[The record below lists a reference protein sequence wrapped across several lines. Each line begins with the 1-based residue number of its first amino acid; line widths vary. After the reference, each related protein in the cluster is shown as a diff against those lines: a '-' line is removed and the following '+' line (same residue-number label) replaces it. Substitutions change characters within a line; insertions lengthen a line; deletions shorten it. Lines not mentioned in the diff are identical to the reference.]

1 VNDFGHYVLFF
12 AIASLYLFVLSAVLV
27 KHSWWQGSCIIQ
39 CMNTPSYEPES
50 DNGKTLRAIGSESAG
65 SDNSRRQSGM
75 DRVIEKTPW
84 QKYRKPVSWAAIVV
98 LALLAFWFLKPDAGR
113 ALKVQNDRIVIS
125 NVSLG
130 QFDDY
135 IPVRGQVSPLK
146 TVFLDAIEGGRVE
159 AIHVEDGVQVEVGD
173 LIVELSNT
181 QLQLDV
187 IAREAEV
194 SEQLNNLRNTELSLE
209 RNRLDHKRNLVDINY
224 NIIRLQREIDR
235 LTPLVEKNMMDGG
248 SLERLRD
255 EHDWY
260 IARREVTLESQQ
272 TDERLQK
279 VQMEQLRIAGAQL
292 EKNLEVARRNMES
305 LNVRAPVAGKLTA
318 FDLEVGQA
326 LSRGVNIGQIDDP
339 ESFKVTANIDE
350 YYLSR
355 VDIEQTATLSTAGSD
370 YTLSVR
376 KIYPQVQNGTFEV
389 DLVFVGD
396 EPDSIRRGQTLQ
408 LNLELG
414 SPMQTLLIPNGAFY
428 QDTGGN
434 WVFVVAPD
442 GQRAVRRT
450 VRLGRRNVRD
460 IEVLDGL
467 EPGERVITSPY
478 TNYLDMD
485 RLELQ
490 AE

>member
-1 VNDFGHYVLFF
+1 MR
-12 AIASLYLFVLSAVLV
+12 AVQN
-27 KHSWWQGSCIIQ
+27 KE
-39 CMNTPSYEPES
+39 PSS
-50 DNGKTLRAIGSESAG
+50 NI
-65 SDNSRRQSGM
+65 RRQAGM

-84 QKYRKPVSWAAIVV
+84 QQHKQKIIWAVALVLAVV
-98 LALLAFWFLKPDAGR
+98 LFWFFKPDAGR
-113 ALKVQNDRIVIS
+113 ALKVQNDRIV
-125 NVSLG
+125 VSTVSRG
-130 QFDDY
+130 EFDDY
-135 IPVRGQVSPLK
+135 IPVRGQVAPLK

-159 AIHVEDGVQVEVGD
+159 AIHVEDGVQVEVGQ

-187 IAREAEV
+187 IAREAQV
-194 SEQLNNLRNTELSLE
+194 TEQLNNLRNTELSLE
-209 RNRLDHKRNLVDINY
+209 QNRLEHKRNLVDINY
-224 NIIRLQREIDR
+224 HIIRLDREVTR
-235 LTPLVEKNMMDGG
+235 LVPLVEKDLMDD
-248 SLERLRD
+248 SSIERLRD
-255 EHDWY
+255 ELDWY
-260 IARREVTLESQQ
+260 RNRREVTLESQA

-279 VQMEQLRIAGAQL
+279 LQMEQLRIAGDQL
-292 EKNLEVARRNMES
+292 NRNLDVARGNMDS
-305 LNVRAPVAGKLTA
+305 LNMRAPVAGKLTA
-318 FDLEVGQA
+318 FDLEIGQA
-326 LSRGVNIGQIDDP
+326 LSRGLNVGQIDDP
-339 ESFKVTANIDE
+339 DSFKVTANIDE

-355 VDIEQTATLSTAGSD
+355 VDLEQTATFSAGGDD

-389 DLVFVGD
+389 DLVFLGD

-414 SPMQTLLIPNGAFY
+414 SPSESLLIPNGAFY

-434 WVFVVAPD
+434 WIFVVAPD
-442 GQRAVRRT
+442 GQRAVKRN

-467 EPGERVITSPY
+467 EVGEQVITSPY

-490 AE
+490 GE

>member
-1 VNDFGHYVLFF
+1 
-12 AIASLYLFVLSAVLV
+12 
-27 KHSWWQGSCIIQ
+27 
-39 CMNTPSYEPES
+39 MNNQHHTGPQ
-50 DNGKTLRAIGSESAG
+50 
-65 SDNSRRQSGM
+65 SRDQSGM
-75 DRVIEKTPW
+75 DRVIEKSSW
-84 QKYRKPVSWAAIVV
+84 QKYRKPLTWGGV
-98 LALLAFWFLKPDAGR
+98 ALLALFVFWYLKPDAGR

-125 NVSLG
+125 SVSLG
-130 QFDDY
+130 EFDDY
-135 IPVRGQVSPLK
+135 IPVRGQVAPLK

-159 AIHVEDGVQVEVGD
+159 AIYVEDGAHVQTGD
-173 LIVELSNT
+173 LIIDLSNT

-194 SEQLNNLRNTELSLE
+194 TEQLNNLRNTELSLE
-209 RNRLDHKRNLVDINY
+209 QNRLTHKRNLVDINY
-224 NIIRLQREIDR
+224 HIIRLSREIKR
-235 LTPLVEKNMMDGG
+235 LTPLVEKDLLDGG
-248 SLERLRD
+248 TLERLQD
-255 EHDWY
+255 ELDWY
-260 IARREVTLESQQ
+260 VAKREITLESQE

-279 VQMEQLRIAGAQL
+279 IQMGQLRIAGAQL
-292 EKNLEVARRNMES
+292 EKNLEVASRNIEA

-318 FDLEVGQA
+318 FNIEVGQA

-355 VDIEQTATLSTAGSD
+355 VDIEQTATMSIGNKD
-370 YTLSVR
+370 YNLAVR

-389 DLVFVGD
+389 DLVFVGN
-396 EPDSIRRGQTLQ
+396 EPHSIRRGQTLQ
-408 LNLELG
+408 LNLQLG
-414 SPMQTLLIPNGAFY
+414 SPSDSLLIPNGAFY

-434 WVFVVAPD
+434 WVFVVTVD
-442 GQRAVRRT
+442 GTRAVKRN
-450 VRLGRRNVRD
+450 VRMGRRNLKF

-490 AE
+490 GK

>member
-1 VNDFGHYVLFF
+1 MR
-12 AIASLYLFVLSAVLV
+12 AVQN
-27 KHSWWQGSCIIQ
+27 KE
-39 CMNTPSYEPES
+39 PSS
-50 DNGKTLRAIGSESAG
+50 NI
-65 SDNSRRQSGM
+65 RRQAGM

-84 QKYRKPVSWAAIVV
+84 QQHKQKIIWAVALV
-98 LALLAFWFLKPDAGR
+98 LAVALFWFFKPDAGR
-113 ALKVQNDRIVIS
+113 ALKVQNDRIV
-125 NVSLG
+125 VSTVSRG
-130 QFDDY
+130 EFDDY
-135 IPVRGQVSPLK
+135 IPVRGQVAPLK

-159 AIHVEDGVQVEVGD
+159 GIHVEDGAQVEVGQ

-187 IAREAEV
+187 IAREAQV
-194 SEQLNNLRNTELSLE
+194 TEQLNNLRNTELSLE
-209 RNRLDHKRNLVDINY
+209 QNRLNHKRNLVDINY
-224 NIIRLQREIDR
+224 HIIRLDREVTR
-235 LTPLVEKNMMDGG
+235 LAPLVEKDLVDDGTI
-248 SLERLRD
+248 ERLRD
-255 EHDWY
+255 ELDWNRN
-260 IARREVTLESQQ
+260 RREVTLESQA

-279 VQMEQLRIAGAQL
+279 VQMEQLRIAGDQL
-292 EKNLEVARRNMES
+292 NRNLEVARGNMDS
-305 LNVRAPVAGKLTA
+305 LNMRAPVAGKLTA
-318 FDLEVGQA
+318 FDLEIGQA
-326 LSRGVNIGQIDDP
+326 LSRGLNVGQIDDP
-339 ESFKVTANIDE
+339 DSFKVTANIDE

-355 VDIEQTATLSTAGSD
+355 VDLEQTATFSTGGDD

-389 DLVFVGD
+389 DLVFIGD

-414 SPMQTLLIPNGAFY
+414 SPSETLLIPNGAFY

-434 WVFVVAPD
+434 WIFVVAPD
-442 GQRAVRRT
+442 GQRAVKRN

-467 EPGERVITSPY
+467 EAGEQVITSPY

-490 AE
+490 GE

>member
-1 VNDFGHYVLFF
+1 
-12 AIASLYLFVLSAVLV
+12 
-27 KHSWWQGSCIIQ
+27 
-39 CMNTPSYEPES
+39 
-50 DNGKTLRAIGSESAG
+50 
-65 SDNSRRQSGM
+65 M
-75 DRVIEKTPW
+75 DRVIEKSNW
-84 QKYRKPVSWAAIVV
+84 QKYRKLLTWGGVV
-98 LALLAFWFLKPDAGR
+98 LLAVFAFWYLKPDQGR

-125 NVSLG
+125 TVSLG
-130 QFDDY
+130 EFDDY
-135 IPVRGQVSPLK
+135 IPVRGQVAPLK

-159 AIHVEDGVQVEVGD
+159 AIYVEDGAPVQAGD
-173 LIVELSNT
+173 LIIELSNT

-194 SEQLNNLRNTELSLE
+194 TEQLNNLRNTELSLE
-209 RNRLDHKRNLVDINY
+209 QNRLGHKRNLVDINY
-224 NIIRLQREIDR
+224 HTIRLSREIER
-235 LTPLVEKNMMDGG
+235 LKPLVEKDLLDDGT
-248 SLERLRD
+248 LERLQD
-255 EHDWY
+255 EHTWY
-260 IARREVTLESQQ
+260 IARREITLESQE

-279 VQMEQLRIAGAQL
+279 IQMEQLRTAGAQL
-292 EKNLEVARRNMES
+292 EKNLEVAGRNMEA

-355 VDIEQTATLSTAGSD
+355 VNLEQTASISAGGKD
-370 YTLSVR
+370 YELIVR
-376 KIYPQVQNGTFEV
+376 KIYPQVKNGTFEV
-389 DLVFVGD
+389 DLIFVGG

-408 LNLELG
+408 LNLQLG
-414 SPMQTLLIPNGAFY
+414 SPSDSLLIPNGAFY

-434 WVFVVAPD
+434 WIFVVTVEGA
-442 GQRAVRRT
+442 RAVKRS
-450 VRLGRRNVRD
+450 VRLGRRNLRF

-467 EPGERVITSPY
+467 EAGERVITSPY

-490 AE
+490 GE

>member
-1 VNDFGHYVLFF
+1 
-12 AIASLYLFVLSAVLV
+12 
-27 KHSWWQGSCIIQ
+27 
-39 CMNTPSYEPES
+39 
-50 DNGKTLRAIGSESAG
+50 
-65 SDNSRRQSGM
+65 M
-75 DRVIEKTPW
+75 DRVIEKTRW
-84 QKYRKPVSWAAIVV
+84 QKFRKPVSWAAAAVV
-98 LALLAFWFLKPDAGR
+98 ALLAFLLLKPDAGR
-113 ALKVQNDRIVIS
+113 ALKVQNDRIVVS
-125 NVSLG
+125 TVSLG
-130 QFDDY
+130 EFDDY
-135 IPVRGQVSPLK
+135 IPVRGQVAPLR

-159 AIHVEDGVQVEVGD
+159 AIHVEDGAEVKAGD

-194 SEQLNNLRNTELSLE
+194 TEQLNNLRNTELSLE
-209 RNRLDHKRNLVDINY
+209 QNRLEHKRNLVDINY
-224 NIIRLQREIDR
+224 HIIRLGREIDR
-235 LTPLVEKNMMDGG
+235 LTPLVNKDLVDDG
-248 SLERLRD
+248 SLERLQD
-255 EHDWY
+255 EYDWY
-260 IARREVTLESQQ
+260 VNRREITLESQA
-272 TDERLQK
+272 TDERLQQI
-279 VQMEQLRIAGAQL
+279 QMEQLRIAGAQL
-292 EKNLEVARRNMES
+292 ERNLEVARRNMDA
-305 LNVRAPVAGKLTA
+305 LNVRAPVDGKLTA

-339 ESFKVTANIDE
+339 DSFKVTANIDE

-355 VDIEQTATLSTAGSD
+355 VDLGQSAGFSNNGRD
-370 YTLSVR
+370 YTMTVR
-376 KIYPQVQNGTFEV
+376 KTYPQVQNGTFEV

-396 EPDSIRRGQTLQ
+396 DPESIRRGQTLQ

-414 SPMQTLLIPNGAFY
+414 SPLQSLLIPNGAFY

-442 GQRAVRRT
+442 GQRAVKRN

-467 EPGERVITSPY
+467 EEGERVITSPY

-490 AE
+490 GN

>member
-1 VNDFGHYVLFF
+1 M
-12 AIASLYLFVLSAVLV
+12 IE
-27 KHSWWQGSCIIQ
+27 QQ
-39 CMNTPSYEPES
+39 
-50 DNGKTLRAIGSESAG
+50 IG
-65 SDNSRRQSGM
+65 NSQSRDQSGM
-75 DRVIEKTPW
+75 DRIVEKSTW
-84 QKYRKPVSWAAIVV
+84 QKYRKPVTWGAI
-98 LALLAFWFLKPDAGR
+98 ALLALTAFWFMKPDAGR

-125 NVSLG
+125 TVSTG
-130 QFDDY
+130 DFDDY
-135 IPVRGQVSPLK
+135 IPVRGQVAPLK

-159 AIHVEDGVQVEVGD
+159 AIYVEDGAQVQAGD
-173 LIVELSNT
+173 LIIELSNT

-194 SEQLNNLRNTELSLE
+194 TQQLNNLRNTELSLE

-224 NIIRLQREIDR
+224 HIIRLGREIKR
-235 LTPLVEKNMMDGG
+235 LTPLVEKDLVDDGT
-248 SLERLRD
+248 LERLQD

-260 IARREVTLESQQ
+260 IARREITLESQE

-279 VQMEQLRIAGAQL
+279 IQMEQLRIAGAQL
-292 EKNLEVARRNMES
+292 EKNLEVASGNMEA

-318 FDLEVGQA
+318 FDAEVGQA

-350 YYLSR
+350 YYLTR
-355 VDIEQTATLSTAGSD
+355 VDIEQTAAYSASGTNFG
-370 YTLSVR
+370 LSVR

-389 DLVFVGD
+389 DLVFVD
-396 EPDSIRRGQTLQ
+396 REPDSIRRGQTLQ
-408 LNLELG
+408 LNLQLG
-414 SPMQTLLIPNGAFY
+414 SPSESLLIPNGAFY

-434 WVFVVAPD
+434 WVFVVTAD
-442 GQRAVRRT
+442 GTRAVKRN
-450 VRLGRRNVRD
+450 VRLGRRNLRF

-467 EPGERVITSPY
+467 EAGERVVTSPY

-490 AE
+490 GE

>member
-1 VNDFGHYVLFF
+1 
-12 AIASLYLFVLSAVLV
+12 
-27 KHSWWQGSCIIQ
+27 
-39 CMNTPSYEPES
+39 
-50 DNGKTLRAIGSESAG
+50 
-65 SDNSRRQSGM
+65 M

-84 QKYRKPVSWAAIVV
+84 QQHRQKIIWAVV
-98 LALLAFWFLKPDAGR
+98 LVLAIALFLFLKPDAGR
-113 ALKVQNDRIVIS
+113 ALKVQNDRIV
-125 NVSLG
+125 VSTVTSG
-130 QFDDY
+130 EFDDY
-135 IPVRGQVSPLK
+135 IPVRGQVAPLK

-159 AIHVEDGVQVEVGD
+159 AIHVEDGEQVEVGQ

-187 IAREAEV
+187 IAREAQV
-194 SEQLNNLRNTELSLE
+194 TEQLNNLRNTELSLE
-209 RNRLDHKRNLVDINY
+209 QNRLGHKRNLVDISY
-224 NIIRLQREIDR
+224 HIIRLDREVNR
-235 LTPLVEKNMMDGG
+235 LAPLVEKDLVDDGTV
-248 SLERLRD
+248 ERLRD
-255 EHDWY
+255 ELDWY
-260 IARREVTLESQQ
+260 RNRREVTLESQA

-279 VQMEQLRIAGAQL
+279 VQMEQLRIAGDQL
-292 EKNLEVARRNMES
+292 ERNLDVARSNMDS
-305 LNVRAPVAGKLTA
+305 LNMRAPVAGKLTA
-318 FDLEVGQA
+318 FDLEIGQA
-326 LSRGVNIGQIDDP
+326 LSRGLNIGQIDDP

-355 VDIEQTATLSTAGSD
+355 VDLEQTATFSTDGSE

-389 DLVFVGD
+389 DLVFIGD
-396 EPDSIRRGQTLQ
+396 EPGTIRRGQTLQ

-414 SPMQTLLIPNGAFY
+414 SPSETLLIPNGAFY

-442 GQRAVRRT
+442 GQRAIKRN

-467 EPGERVITSPY
+467 EAGEQVITSPY

-490 AE
+490 GE